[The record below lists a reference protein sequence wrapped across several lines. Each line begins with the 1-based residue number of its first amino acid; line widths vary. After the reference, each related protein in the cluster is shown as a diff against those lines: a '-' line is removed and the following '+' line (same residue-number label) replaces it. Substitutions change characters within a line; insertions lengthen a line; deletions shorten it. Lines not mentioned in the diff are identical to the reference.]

1 MLLTEQQVLLN
12 VIFPMEAKE
21 SLVPEGS
28 EERFAGGV
36 VSQTSMQV
44 QLSYSIAGQVLIE
57 VNIWIWAGEEW
68 LGLKAEMD

>member
-21 SLVPEGS
+21 SLVPEES

-36 VSQTSMQV
+36 LSQTCMQV
-44 QLSYSIAGQVLIE
+44 QLSYSIAGQMLIE
-57 VNIWIWAGEEW
+57 VNI
-68 LGLKAEMD
+68 

>member
-1 MLLTEQQVLLN
+1 MLLN

-36 VSQTSMQV
+36 ASRTSMQV

-57 VNIWIWAGEEW
+57 VNI
-68 LGLKAEMD
+68 